1 MGAHEPVL
9 VAEFLALADPKPGE
23 SWVDGTV
30 GAGGHAGEILGRIG
44 PGGRLIGLDRD
55 PEAVEIAR
63 SRLGRG
69 ANARIELGSYERV
82 EEAAQRLWGG
92 AECDG
97 ILLDLGVSSLQLDDP
112 ARGFSFSRPGPLD
125 MRMGPDSERTAAQLV
140 NEAPPEDLERIF
152 REWGE
157 ERQARRAAEA
167 IVRERKKAPFADTAR
182 LAEVVAGAVGGRRG
196 RTHPATRVFQAIRI
210 AVNRELERL
219 KAALDRLPALLR
231 PGGRFAV
238 ISFHSL
244 EDRMVKERFRELAR
258 QGGWRL
264 LTKHVVAPGREEQLR
279 NPRSRSAKLRVI
291 ERAGGRVGGR
301 AGKDDSGGIE

>member
-1 MGAHEPVL
+1 MGDHAPVL

-23 SWVDGTV
+23 SWVDGTA
-30 GAGGHAGEILGRIG
+30 GAGGHAREILGRIG

-55 PEAVEIAR
+55 PVAVELAG

-69 ANARIELGSYERV
+69 ANAQIELGSYERV
-82 EEAAQRLWGG
+82 EEVAQRLWGG
-92 AECDG
+92 AKCDG

-125 MRMGPDSERTAAQLV
+125 MRMGPDSERSAAELV
-140 NEAPPEDLERIF
+140 NGASAEELERIF
-152 REWGE
+152 RELGE
-157 ERQARRAAEA
+157 ERQSRRAADA
-167 IVRERKKAPFADTAR
+167 VVRERKGKPFSDTAR

-196 RTHPATRVFQAIRI
+196 RTHPATRAFQAIRI

-219 KAALDRLPALLR
+219 KVALDRLPALLN

-244 EDRMVKERFRELAR
+244 EDRMVKERFKALAR
-258 QGGWRL
+258 EGGWQL
-264 LTKHVVAPGREEQLR
+264 LTKHVVKPSRGEELS
-279 NPRSRSAKLRVI
+279 NARSRSAKLRVI
-291 ERAGGRVGGR
+291 RRQGVVG
-301 AGKDDSGGIE
+301 SG